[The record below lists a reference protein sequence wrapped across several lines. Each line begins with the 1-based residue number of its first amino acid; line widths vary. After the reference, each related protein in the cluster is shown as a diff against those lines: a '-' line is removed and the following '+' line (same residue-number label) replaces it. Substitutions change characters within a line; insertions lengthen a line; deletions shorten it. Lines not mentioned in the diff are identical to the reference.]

1 VAGSEV
7 RRYRFGP
14 LEHRGVV
21 GGLRAGQVAAVAG
34 SLLGV
39 VLLLRLSS
47 TPGMVLLALLVGL
60 GGAAVAFYPVF
71 GRTVEEWAPIV
82 CFWTARRLLGRTQYR
97 SVAPTAGVQ
106 RDGSSGEAPVS
117 LPAEVGALDLLSAL
131 LRGREVGVI
140 SDRRAGT
147 YTAVLAVRV
156 RSFGLLDRAEQ
167 ERRLAG
173 WGGVLAGL
181 ARENSPIGRLQ
192 WVERTVPSDG
202 DELGRYLQQ
211 ERDPSVALASSAVS
225 SYIELVESA
234 GAVTRDHE
242 LFVALQVDARR
253 GWRQIKRLGKGDD
266 GACALLMRELEA
278 LAERLVAAE
287 VQVQGALGPRMLARV
302 IRDAYDPYGRTH
314 RNRLATTTPDPDRD
328 GEGVGVDPVTAWPLA
343 TDASWGEYRT
353 DSAWHA
359 TYWIS
364 QWPRIDV
371 AASFLSPLLMATN
384 VLRSV
389 AVCMEPVAPS
399 TALRKIEA
407 ARTTDI
413 ADEVTRRRTGFIT
426 TARKRS
432 AQEATARREQEL
444 ADGHA
449 ELRFAGFVTVS
460 ARDPEGLERACAEVE
475 HAAGL
480 ARLELQRLY
489 GQQPT
494 AFTYTLPLGRG
505 LA

>member
-21 GGLRAGQVAAVAG
+21 GALRAGQVAVVAG
-34 SLLGV
+34 ALVLV
-39 VLLLRLSS
+39 VLLLQLSS
-47 TPGMVLLALLVGL
+47 TPGMVLVALLVGL

-71 GRTVEEWAPIV
+71 GRTVEQWAPIV
-82 CFWTARRLLGRTQYR
+82 CSWTAQRLLGRTHYR
-97 SVAPTAGVQ
+97 SAAPTAGVH
-106 RDGSSGEAPVS
+106 RDGSSGETPVS
-117 LPAEVGALDLLSAL
+117 LPEELAGLDLLSSL
-131 LRGREVGVI
+131 LRGREVGVAA
-140 SDRRAGT
+140 DRRAGT

-211 ERDPSVALASSAVS
+211 ERDPTVPLASSAVG

-266 GACALLMRELEA
+266 GACTLLMRELEA

-314 RNRLATTTPDPDRD
+314 RNRLATNPDS
-328 GEGVGVDPVTAWPLA
+328 EGDGVDPVTVWPLA

-371 AASFLSPLLMATN
+371 AASFLSPLLMQTS

-399 TALRKIEA
+399 TALRKVEA

-460 ARDPEGLERACAEVE
+460 ARNPEELERACAEVE

>member
-1 VAGSEV
+1 MAGSEV

-14 LEHRGVV
+14 LERRGVV
-21 GGLRAGQVAAVAG
+21 GGLRAGQVAVVAG
-34 SLLGV
+34 ALLVV

-71 GRTVEEWAPIV
+71 GRTVEQWAPIV
-82 CFWTARRLLGRTQYR
+82 CFWTAQRLLGRTRYQ
-97 SVAPTAGVQ
+97 SGAPTAGVH
-106 RDGSSGEAPVS
+106 RDGSSGETPVS
-117 LPAEVGALDLLSAL
+117 LPEELAGLDLLSSL

-211 ERDPSVALASSAVS
+211 ERDPSVPLASSGVA

-278 LAERLVAAE
+278 LAGRLVTAE

-314 RNRLATTTPDPDRD
+314 RNRLATNPDS
-328 GEGVGVDPVTAWPLA
+328 EGDGVDPVTAWPLA
-343 TDASWGEYRT
+343 TDATWGEYRT

-460 ARDPEGLERACAEVE
+460 ARNPEELERACAEVE

>member
-21 GGLRAGQVAAVAG
+21 GGLRAGQVAVVA
-34 SLLGV
+34 SALVLV
-39 VLLLRLSS
+39 VLLLQLSS
-47 TPGMVLLALLVGL
+47 TPGMVLLALMAGL
-60 GGAAVAFYPVF
+60 GGAAVAFYRVF
-71 GRTVEEWAPIV
+71 GRTVEQWAPIV
-82 CFWTARRLLGRTQYR
+82 CFWTAQRLLGRTHYR
-97 SVAPTAGVQ
+97 SAAPTAGVH
-106 RDGSSGEAPVS
+106 RDGSSGETPVS
-117 LPAEVGALDLLSAL
+117 LPEELAGLDLLSSL

-181 ARENSPIGRLQ
+181 ARENNPISRLQ

-211 ERDPSVALASSAVS
+211 ERDPNVPLGSSGVA

-314 RNRLATTTPDPDRD
+314 RNRLATNPDS
-328 GEGVGVDPVTAWPLA
+328 EGDGVDPGSAWPLA
-343 TDASWGEYRT
+343 TDATWGEYRT

-460 ARDPEGLERACAEVE
+460 ARNPEALERACAEVE

-489 GQQPT
+489 GQQPS